1 MNGNWPAG
9 YGLDISTSK
18 LYIFLWITSILLFS
32 LVSCPCNHLI
42 ITEIHEL
49 CNNSRVNFF
58 GNLCVRLTNFFDHVM

>member
-9 YGLDISTSK
+9 YGLDISTYK

-49 CNNSRVNFF
+49 CKIVGLIF
-58 GNLCVRLTNFFDHVM
+58 LETCVRLTNFFDHVM

>member
-1 MNGNWPAG
+1 MNGNWPVG
-9 YGLDISTSK
+9 YGLDISTYK

-49 CNNSRVNFF
+49 CKIVGLIF
-58 GNLCVRLTNFFDHVM
+58 LETCVLG